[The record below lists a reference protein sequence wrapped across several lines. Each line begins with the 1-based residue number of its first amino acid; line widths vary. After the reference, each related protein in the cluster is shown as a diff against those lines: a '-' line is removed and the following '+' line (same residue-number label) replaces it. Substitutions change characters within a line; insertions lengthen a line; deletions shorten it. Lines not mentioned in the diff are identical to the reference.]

1 VGIYIS
7 AHIRSV
13 TGKAIIAESGW
24 NGSYLQTSLL
34 MGYNTKSHLPSDRNP
49 NTRYSGIILC
59 YSVPEILLC
68 SVVYKIL
75 LECDDDDNDN
85 DDDNHDD
92 D

>member
-7 AHIRSV
+7 GYSRFV

-34 MGYNTKSHLPSDRNP
+34 MRYNTKSHLPSDRNP
-49 NTRYSGIILC
+49 NTPDPCIILC
-59 YSVPEILLC
+59 SNAPDILFCVML
-68 SVVYKIL
+68 YKIF
-75 LECDDDDNDN
+75 LEFD

-92 D
+92 SDNDD